1 MSRELDKKT
10 TRYIKSALRRI
21 WGWFPARKAA
31 KLRAQVS
38 PGRWR
43 CEKCE
48 AYPLGPKERQI
59 DHVVEVDAVGTWD
72 GWDQFIARLFCDADG
87 LQVLC
92 LKCHKAKSASNN
104 SARRAARRKGKL

>member
-21 WGWFPARKAA
+21 WGWYPARKAA
-31 KLRAQVS
+31 KLRAQAS
-38 PGRWR
+38 LGRWK

-59 DHVVEVDAVGTWD
+59 DHVVEVDAVGAWD
-72 GWDQFIARLFCDADG
+72 GWDHFIARLFCPAEG

-92 LKCHKAKSASNN
+92 LVCHKEKTKRN
-104 SARRAARRKGKL
+104 SMVRRAARRRVK